1 MTRISKTILVLFISC
16 FYITIVQG
24 QTTILSSGSNAS
36 GGNGTVSCS
45 IGQVVYTTNI
55 GASGR
60 VTQGVQQP
68 FEISIEVGVEQA
80 NDINLVC
87 SAYPNPADDYLTLE
101 VKNSDNKNLSYQLFD
116 VKGKLL
122 KEKKVTG
129 NVTRISMVN
138 LLPSVY
144 LLKVIDNQK
153 EIKIFKIIKK

>member
-1 MTRISKTILVLFISC
+1 MKQTIKILGALLFCSL
-16 FYITIVQG
+16 YIATG
-24 QTTILSSGSNAS
+24 QAQVSVNTTGGNAS
-36 GGNGTVSCS
+36 GGNGTVSYS

-68 FEISIEVGVEQA
+68 YEISIITEAELT
-80 NDINLVC
+80 NEITLVC
-87 SAYPNPADDYLTLE
+87 SAYPNPVDDFLTLE
-101 VKNSDNKNLSYQLFD
+101 VKNYDKENLSYKLFD
-116 VKGKLL
+116 VNGKLFA
-122 KEKKVTG
+122 EKKVTG

-144 LLKVIDNQK
+144 LLKIIDNQK